1 MSIRTICFGGLLASL
16 LLIPEAIA
24 DMGRVYVSTAGVN
37 VSEDAQKAII
47 LHNGREEVL
56 ILGTELRADRP
67 TPLIRFIPF
76 PSEPQVSL
84 APSGVFERLAAIVAK
99 YKLQY
104 VYAFHSKGGRETTG
118 TTGVEVR
125 LSTKLGAHDLTIIQV
140 HDPAVFRFWVN
151 DYFRHKHLP
160 YSSSYP
166 QEESVVA
173 DYVKRGIEFFVLD
186 YVEVPQ
192 AKRFIDPV
200 VYRFKTT
207 SLYYPLKT
215 SNTFGGKGQIEL
227 FVVSP
232 TTLCIPGSAIL
243 MDQFDQAVNAQGHAA
258 GNCLN
263 LPVKA
268 STSAMLVPEENDLQ
282 AIYPD
287 ADAFFGKRAVFIQ
300 SIRYIGDYAF
310 KDDILVPMPQG
321 VPRALGADQ
330 YEDAD
335 EDVFSHALGEPRAVC
350 RKKPERGPCKG
361 RFESYYFD
369 RQSQSCKS
377 FFWGGCQGVVPFQT
391 LDECKK
397 ACVTPAF
404 LRK

>member
-16 LLIPEAIA
+16 LLVPQAVA
-24 DMGRVYVSTAGVN
+24 DMGRVYVSTTGVT

-67 TPLIRFIPF
+67 TPIIRFIPF

-84 APSGVFERLAAIVAK
+84 APPDVFRRLAAIVDK

-104 VYAFHSKGGRETTG
+104 VYAFHSKGGRETSS

-125 LSTKLGAHDLTIIQV
+125 LSVQLGAHDLTVIQV
-140 HDPAVFRFWVN
+140 HDPAVFRYRVN
-151 DYFRHKHLP
+151 DYFRNKHLP

-166 QEESVVA
+166 AEEAVVA

-186 YVEVPQ
+186 YVDLPK

-200 VYRFKTT
+200 LYRFKTA

-215 SNTFGGKGQIEL
+215 SNTFGGKGEIEL
-227 FVVSP
+227 FIVSP
-232 TTLCIPGSAIL
+232 ATLCIPGSAIL
-243 MDQFDQAVNAQGHAA
+243 MDQFDQAVNTQGHAA

-268 STSAMLVPEENDLQ
+268 STSAMLVPEENDLP

-287 ADAFFGKRAVFIQ
+287 AAAFFGRRPVFIQ
-300 SIRYIGDYAF
+300 SIRYVGDYKF
-310 KDDILVPMPQG
+310 NDDVLVPLPQG
-321 VPRALGADQ
+321 VPKALGVER
-330 YEDAD
+330 YEDTD
-335 EDVFSHALGEPRAVC
+335 YDIHSLVLGEDRAVC
-350 RKKPERGPCKG
+350 RKEPEAGPCKG

-369 RQSQSCKS
+369 QKSRSCKM

-391 LDECKK
+391 LEECKA
-397 ACVTPAF
+397 ACMTRLPH
-404 LRK
+404 